1 MKKKIM
7 IYKKDSTLAIATMS
21 ELYSGAWAFDKEVFS
36 IDIDKSSEIVGVCK
50 KALSYSR
57 SGLHEDDFDWKN
69 LNAPLLKAL
78 KVRSMKLLYLSC
90 VCVSVE
96 EELNFYKFTPSIN
109 LKDGG
114 FQHLV
119 DQSIVIPVQENNDG
133 DFISSLMKALS
144 ACVKE

>member
-1 MKKKIM
+1 MKKKVM
-7 IYKKDSTLAIATMS
+7 IYKKDSTLIVATMS
-21 ELYSGAWAFDKEVFS
+21 ELYSGAWAFDKELFS
-36 IDIDKSSEIVGVCK
+36 VDIDKSSEVVDVCK

-57 SGLHEDDFDWKN
+57 YGLHEDDFDWKN

-78 KVRSMKLLYLSC
+78 KVRSMKLLYLSS
-90 VCVSVE
+90 VCVFVE
-96 EELNFYKFTPSIN
+96 EERNFFKFTPSKN

-119 DQSIVIPVQENNDG
+119 DQAIVIPIKENNDG
-133 DFISSLMKALS
+133 DFISSLMKALD